1 MTSYIL
7 KSLVQFV
14 TLSTVSFQYF
24 TEIRKMSQIT
34 IKSLKCAH
42 SESILNMVL
51 KGHQCSQCDYKAKKK
66 KKLYRHIESVHERQ
80 KFLCPQCKSTFT
92 QKGGLQRHIKSVHA
106 RQKFPCPQ
114 CESTFTQKGGLQR
127 HITSVHEGLKFQC
140 AHCESTFTRN
150 WDLQTHMISVHK

>member
-92 QKGGLQRHIKSVHA
+92 QKGGLQRHI
-106 RQKFPCPQ
+106 
-114 CESTFTQKGGLQR
+114 
-127 HITSVHEGLKFQC
+127 TSVHEGLKFQC